1 MTIDP
6 LVAIHSE
13 LAQIAA
19 TASVVSYLGGVALIL
34 VIIRGCFA
42 AIREYHSLME
52 KKFSREAEV
61 LLHENKLPELKAL
74 AIDQLKD
81 QPNHEYGR
89 WYLARALY
97 LSKDFD
103 SAIREFAALER
114 ICPTWKA
121 EHIEPYLR
129 EIEKLRQVPETT

>member
-1 MTIDP
+1 MPIDP
-6 LVAIHSE
+6 LVAIHSD

-42 AIREYHSLME
+42 AIREYRNLME
-52 KKFSREAEV
+52 KKFSREAEP
-61 LLHENKLPELKAL
+61 LLHENKLAELKAL
-74 AIDQLKD
+74 ALDQLKD
-81 QPNHEYGR
+81 QPNHEYAR

-97 LSKDFD
+97 LSQDYD
-103 SAIREFAALER
+103 GAIREFAFLER

-121 EHIEPYLR
+121 EHIEPYLL
-129 EIEKLRQVPETT
+129 EIEKLRQGSETK